1 MDRSADPNSLG
12 RILATTMNA
21 WLAKIGFVLIS
32 AVAIWLMADSPAT
45 LHSQSTLGE
54 SNDELS
60 GGLKVVSSMLPSGT
74 QQIIVVEAGG
84 RTMAVYH
91 VEPTQGKIQ
100 LKSVRKLAWD
110 LRMEQFN
117 GQAPL
122 PSELKLVQ
130 P

>member
-1 MDRSADPNSLG
+1 MNHWLTRFSGVLAAASVVW
-12 RILATTMNA
+12 ILAA
-21 WLAKIGFVLIS
+21 
-32 AVAIWLMADSPAT
+32 PAST
-45 LHSQSTLGE
+45 LHSQSVQTD
-54 SNDELS
+54 SADE
-60 GGLKVVSSMLPSGT
+60 GGSDLKVLSSVLPTGI
-74 QQIIVVEAGG
+74 QQIVVVEANG

-100 LKSVRKLAWD
+100 LKSVRKLSWD
-110 LRMEQFN
+110 LNMEQFN

>member
-1 MDRSADPNSLG
+1 MS
-12 RILATTMNA
+12 T
-21 WLAKIGFVLIS
+21 WLTRIGFVLVS
-32 AVAIWLMADSPAT
+32 AAAIWLMADAPTT

-54 SNDELS
+54 SNDEI
-60 GGLKVVSSMLPSGT
+60 GGALKVVSAMLPNGT

-91 VEPTQGKIQ
+91 VEPSQGKIQ
-100 LKSVRKLAWD
+100 LKSVRQLAWD

>member
-1 MDRSADPNSLG
+1 MY
-12 RILATTMNA
+12 M
-21 WLAKIGFVLIS
+21 WLARTGFVFVAAI
-32 AVAIWLMADSPAT
+32 AIWALVEPPGA
-45 LHSQSTLGE
+45 LHSQSPSMESLDVQGGE
-54 SNDELS
+54 
-60 GGLKVVSSMLPSGT
+60 LKVVSSMLPNGV
-74 QQIIVVEAGG
+74 QQIVVVQGSG

-100 LKSVRKLAWD
+100 LKSVRKLDWD

>member
-1 MDRSADPNSLG
+1 
-12 RILATTMNA
+12 MNT

-32 AVAIWLMADSPAT
+32 AVAIWLLADSPT
-45 LHSQSTLGE
+45 PLHSQSTLVE
-54 SNDELS
+54 SSDES
-60 GGLKVVSSMLPSGT
+60 SAGLKVVSSMLPNGT

-100 LKSVRKLAWD
+100 LKSVRKLTWD